1 MPRATGLSRMAAIH
15 RRRSMTES
23 QKKALADTRNVIGKV
38 LKAYPQ
44 MSRGWAVRF
53 VNNITWGEFTAI
65 RNSRKGM
72 AVFVGPVNTGGL

>member
-15 RRRSMTES
+15 RRRFMTEV
-23 QKKALADTRNVIGKV
+23 QKKERADARNVIGKV

-44 MSRGWAVRF
+44 MTTGRATRF